1 MFLLLII
8 LIHGFLT
15 DVQLMEI
22 NFIFNKIEL
31 MFKSKGARDNA
42 ANMCIVLIVIFF
54 VFVLYQVISTEE
66 KARKKM

>member
-1 MFLLLII
+1 
-8 LIHGFLT
+8 
-15 DVQLMEI
+15 
-22 NFIFNKIEL
+22 

-54 VFVLYQVISTEE
+54 VLYQVISTEE

>member
-54 VFVLYQVISTEE
+54 VLYQVISTEE